1 MSRTLVA
8 HEQPISKVFGEDYVF
23 SIPGYQ
29 RPYAWTI
36 EQAGEL
42 LDDLLG
48 FMRANPGTASDAP
61 PYFLGSIVIIKQD
74 GSPDATVVDGQQRLT
89 TLTLLLSAIRA
100 TLIIERNRANLTSFL
115 YEEGNEMRGTQNRY
129 RLTLRDRD
137 KDFFRT
143 YVQHEDGIRK
153 LAELNDK
160 LSDSQ
165 NRLRENAIF
174 FLSRLERIDES
185 EKVKFSTFIAT
196 RCYLVAVATP
206 DLDSAY
212 RIFHVLN
219 SRGLDL
225 SATDIL
231 KATIISNVPPESR
244 DEFTQKWEDIEEQTG
259 RDAFGELFS
268 HIRMA
273 YRKAKSQGTL
283 LKEFVAHVPTANAL
297 EFIDG
302 ILEPMAT
309 AYQEINDAAYV
320 SSRNAEPVNQS
331 LYWLN
336 RVEFKDWI
344 PPALVFYVR
353 YRNKPDL
360 MARFFADLERMV
372 YALLV
377 VKAGINERIEIFSKL
392 TDGIEKEIDLFGA
405 TSPLQLDPVFQH
417 RVYAALDGPLYASH
431 SAKALAVIL
440 LRIDG
445 LISEGGAK
453 YDYDTISVE
462 HVLPQAPAPASQWF
476 QWFPD
481 PKAHAYW
488 VHRLGNLALLS
499 RRKNSAA
506 SNFDFDKKKKAYFTR
521 NGISPFVLT
530 TQVLQRDVWTESI
543 INERHQELMAKM
555 ETFWRLDERADSLAN
570 LL

>member
-8 HEQPISKVFGEDYVF
+8 HEQPISKIFGEDYVF

-48 FMRANPGTASDAP
+48 FMRANPGTATDAP

-89 TLTLLLSAIRA
+89 TLTILLSVIRSG
-100 TLIIERNRANLTSFL
+100 LTS
-115 YEEGNEMRGTQNRY
+115 EEEKKDLSSFIYQKGNRVRGTENQY
-129 RLTLRDRD
+129 RMTLRERDRD
-137 KDFFRT
+137 FFRN
-143 YVQHEDGIRK
+143 YVQHEDGIGK
-153 LAELNDK
+153 LVSLNDK

-165 NRLRENAIF
+165 NRIRENARYF
-174 FLSRLERIDES
+174 YESLARIDDA
-185 EKVKFSTFIAT
+185 EKLDLATFIST
-196 RCYLVAVATP
+196 RCYLVTVATP

-231 KATIISNVPPESR
+231 KATIISNVPPDDR
-244 DEFTQKWEDIEEQTG
+244 DAFTKRWEDIEEQTG
-259 RDAFGELFS
+259 RDAFSELFS

-283 LKEFVAHVPTANAL
+283 LKEFEAHVPIANAQA
-297 EFIDG
+297 FIED
-302 ILEPMAT
+302 ILDPMAT

-320 SSRNAEPVNQS
+320 SARNAVPVNQS

-353 YRNKPDL
+353 YRNAPDL

-377 VKAGINERIEIFSKL
+377 AKAGINERIEIFSKL

-405 TSPLQLDPVFQH
+405 TSSLQLDPVFQH

-445 LISEGGAK
+445 LISEGGAR

-462 HVLPQAPAPASQWF
+462 HVLPQTPAPASQWF

-481 PKAHAYW
+481 PKVHAYW

-499 RRKNSAA
+499 RRKNSSA
-506 SNFDFDKKKKAYFTR
+506 SNYEFDKKKKAYFTR
-521 NGISPFVLT
+521 NGISPFALT
-530 TQVLQRDVWTESI
+530 TQVLQHDVWAEPI
-543 INERHQELMAKM
+543 ISQRHKDLMAKM
-555 ETFWRLDERADSLAN
+555 ESYWRLHERTESIAN